1 MRALF
6 LAVLMALAVPAS
18 GVLVGCSSTTKAA
31 DLAVGDCLKLA
42 GPPDRPQATKAA
54 CGSEDSN
61 FKVVAVA
68 KDGTDHT
75 ECPADVDS
83 SYSSRNVLGGAN
95 STLCL
100 DVDWVLGSCMSVDPD
115 HKTDPFRV
123 GCNDASAPHRHGP
136 PRFSKMSHPRSPWI
150 SAPAVWATPT
160 PNGGSLSVWRTSAAV
175 PRRSG

>member
-54 CGSEDSN
+54 CGSEESN

-123 GCNDASAPHRHGP
+123 GCNDASAPHRQRATQILQDVASPVTVDQCASGVGYTYTER
-136 PRFSKMSHPRSPWI
+136 RF
-150 SAPAVWATPT
+150 VVCVEDV
-160 PNGGSLSVWRTSAAV
+160 GGSSQT
-175 PRRSG
+175 